1 MRLDGVFTKLNS
13 IIWLVSHIVR
23 VCVMSY
29 NMYMI
34 TTKQYE

>member
-23 VCVMSY
+23 VCAQR
-29 NMYMI
+29 I
-34 TTKQYE
+34 KLKTQAI